1 MYVCMHAFM
10 RDTHS
15 VYVYDFVVTE
25 ESKICRLYRLN
36 VVKQHVVTNF
46 FLSLCRSVTN
56 AAPDLIF
63 VSLHLSKS
71 REYIYLR
78 LKKYVVCFVNRV
90 GCACLEGRALFGR
103 EGPVF
108 RQVLHPLYLS
118 FRIKFYFFFFCCF
131 FHCVDYFLFIYSFI
145 LFLFISLL
153 LS

>member
-1 MYVCMHAFM
+1 
-10 RDTHS
+10 
-15 VYVYDFVVTE
+15 
-25 ESKICRLYRLN
+25 
-36 VVKQHVVTNF
+36 VVTNF

-103 EGPVF
+103 EGPVWKGGPCLEGMALF
-108 RQVLHPLYLS
+108 GREGPVWKGGP
-118 FRIKFYFFFFCCF
+118 CF
-131 FHCVDYFLFIYSFI
+131 
-145 LFLFISLL
+145 
-153 LS
+153 